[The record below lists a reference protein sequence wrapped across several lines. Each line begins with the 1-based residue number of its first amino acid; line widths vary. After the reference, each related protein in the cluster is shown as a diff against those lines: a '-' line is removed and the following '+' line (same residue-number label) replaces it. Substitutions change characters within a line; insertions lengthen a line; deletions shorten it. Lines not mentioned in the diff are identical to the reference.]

1 MAPSMRAWP
10 FHHGRKMGK
19 RNHNQFIKRQKE
31 LERQRKAAEKMA
43 RRQGKGMR
51 GEPAVETVGPQPVAA
66 ETEA

>member
-1 MAPSMRAWP
+1 LMRDLPVQA
-10 FHHGRKMGK
+10 RRIMGK

>member
-1 MAPSMRAWP
+1 
-10 FHHGRKMGK
+10 MGK

-43 RRQGKGMR
+43 RRQGKSMR
-51 GEPAVETVGPQPVAA
+51 GEPAAETVGPQPVAA

>member
-1 MAPSMRAWP
+1 MRALP
-10 FHHGRKMGK
+10 IQARRIMGK